1 MRGMSKPAARGAPS
15 QAPDAVVC
23 LVTAP
28 QPSAHSIASAIVE
41 ERLAACVNIV
51 PLVQSLYRWEGEVR
65 RDEEALL
72 VVKTTRPAVSEL
84 DDLLRTI
91 HPYDTFELIALDV
104 VAGSHPYL
112 DWIGGSVGR
121 AR

>member
-1 MRGMSKPAARGAPS
+1 M
-15 QAPDAVVC
+15 QATDAVVC

-28 QPSAHSIASAIVE
+28 QADARSIASAAIDQQ
-41 ERLAACVNIV
+41 LAACVNII
-51 PLVQSLYRWEGEVR
+51 PLVHSLYRWDGKLEQ
-65 RDEEALL
+65 DDEALL
-72 VVKTTRPAVSEL
+72 LVKTTRAAVSGL

-91 HPYDTFELIALDV
+91 HPYDTFELIALDI

-121 AR
+121 PR